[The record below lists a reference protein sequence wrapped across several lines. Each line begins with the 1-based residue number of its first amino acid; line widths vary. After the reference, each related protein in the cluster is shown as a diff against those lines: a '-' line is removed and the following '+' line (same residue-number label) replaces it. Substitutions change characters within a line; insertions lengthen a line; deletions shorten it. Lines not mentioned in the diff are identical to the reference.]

1 MFRAWDKNLSTE
13 VVIKV
18 PHAVMLQDEEFAA
31 RFAREIS
38 SLVKL
43 SHPHIV
49 KISDVGNHDRLP
61 FAVMQF
67 LPGGSLEDRQ
77 KSGPRGESRAVLP
90 SSLKTWLPS
99 IAEALDFVHSQG
111 YIHRD
116 VKPANILFD
125 SHGHAYLSDFG
136 IAKSAESESST
147 YTSKALTGTGMVIG
161 TPEYMAPELIMGQ
174 TCDGRVDQY
183 ALAVTVFE
191 MLAGRRP
198 FDDSTSTALYVQHVT
213 AEPPDLS
220 TLSPDVSPAIA
231 AAIHRAFSKS
241 PEQRFASCRAF
252 ATVLLGAV
260 ETLTANLPEAVDSKC
275 PVCQSSLKL
284 ADRMRGKQLRCAGC
298 HSLLDVSDDLRL
310 MPVLSS
316 ANETAARATP
326 RLSSGTRGQAVIPA
340 IEADNSDRLQPDHVS
355 DNKVS
360 EPVPAKSST
369 SATRRATSLDEAT
382 LRSKSGKTIRPA
394 MLPSSKTKSSVPQ
407 HAPKAATQPWING
420 VWKRLH
426 QFICDFRAFARRHPT
441 LITAVV
447 LGLVLVS
454 IPPLMIH
461 IFKDVERD
469 DNPVN
474 AKMESDSSATTSA
487 SQSAAA
493 NKTPMSSPASV
504 QPAIA
509 KSQTPETVPSEKT
522 TVNSDKLISKFTGM
536 EFVLI
541 PAGEFMM
548 GSSDAD
554 VRVALQE
561 DSHLMKEVMNSE
573 QPQHLVKIT
582 QELLSNV
589 VDEVS

>member
-1 MFRAWDKNLSTE
+1 MGGVQVTKWVGLELSGGRYRVDAQLGEGGMGTVFRAWDKNLSTE

-18 PHAVMLQDEEFAA
+18 PHAAMLQDEEFAA

-77 KSGPRGESRAVLP
+77 KSGPHGESRAVLP

-147 YTSKALTGTGMVIG
+147 STSKALTGTGMVIG

-275 PVCQSSLKL
+275 PVCQSSLKM
-284 ADRMRGKQLRCAGC
+284 ADRMRGKQLRCSGC

-316 ANETAARATP
+316 ANETAARATS
-326 RLSSGTRGQAVIPA
+326 RLASGTRSQAILPA
-340 IEADNSDRLQPDHVS
+340 VEVDNSYRLQPDHVS
-355 DNKVS
+355 ENKVS
-360 EPVPAKSST
+360 EPVPAKST
-369 SATRRATSLDEAT
+369 TAATRRAASLDEAT
-382 LRSKSGKTIRPA
+382 LRSKSGKTIRPS
-394 MLPSSKTKSSVPQ
+394 MLPSSKTKSSATQ
-407 HAPKAATQPWING
+407 HAPTAAIQPWINV

-426 QFICDFRAFARRHPT
+426 QFICGFRAFARQHPT
-441 LITAVV
+441 RVTAVL

-461 IFKDVERD
+461 TFKDVERD

-474 AKMESDSSATTSA
+474 AKMESDPSSTTSA
-487 SQSAAA
+487 SQSEAA
-493 NKTPMSSPASV
+493 NKTSMPSLASA

-509 KSQTPETVPSEKT
+509 KSQPPGMVPSENT
-522 TVNSDKLISKFTGM
+522 SVNLDKLISKFTG
-536 EFVLI
+536 
-541 PAGEFMM
+541 
-548 GSSDAD
+548 
-554 VRVALQE
+554 Q
-561 DSHLMKEVMNSE
+561 
-573 QPQHLVKIT
+573 
-582 QELLSNV
+582 LSV
-589 VDEVS
+589 IGGHSRRGRA